1 MVLLAGSEGNA
12 SKMELIRPDI
22 YAIPLHSTNEITKEI
37 QVYLIKGEKEH
48 LLIDVGFHSESAA
61 IELRAALN
69 ALGVDLKD
77 VRLFLTHLHVDH
89 SGNAQRFYP
98 EVKEILASEWD
109 GCMISHKLNKTTAHY
124 IRVNRL
130 LAGIP
135 RRVCVMLKRE
145 SEIFEGGDAVFPFTI
160 IHPDELL
167 SVGRYTFRV
176 IDCSGHSP
184 EQIGLYEINE
194 HFMFSADSLLNK
206 IYPTINYW
214 MEEFSSMQDT
224 FDTLKRLCDLN
235 CEILYPSHYGAIIDC
250 KERALQTI
258 DHHLKKGRYLL
269 DVLKLG
275 EGTAY
280 EMGMRMKWGRSQQSF
295 DALSCPQQWFATME
309 LLAHLERFYRM
320 DIVERKMDNGH
331 WIYKIK

>member
-1 MVLLAGSEGNA
+1 
-12 SKMELIRPDI
+12 MELIRPDI
-22 YAIPLHSTNEITKEI
+22 YAISLHSQNEITREI
-37 QVYLIKGEKEH
+37 QVYLIKGENEH

-61 IELRAALN
+61 EELMKELEVLN
-69 ALGVDLKD
+69 IDLKD
-77 VRLFLTHLHVDH
+77 VRLLLTHLHVDH
-89 SGNAQRFYP
+89 SGNAARFYP
-98 EVKEILASEWD
+98 KVKEIIASEWD
-109 GCMISHKLNKTTAHY
+109 GCMITHKQNKTTAHY

-135 RRVCVMLKRE
+135 RSVCVKLKNE
-145 SEIFEGGDAVFPFTI
+145 SEIFEGSNDVFPFKA

-167 SVGRYTFRV
+167 SIGRYTFRV

-224 FDTLKRLCDLN
+224 FDTLKRLSDLH
-235 CEILYPSHYGAIIDC
+235 CEILYPSHYGAIIDV
-250 KERALQTI
+250 KERAMQTI

-269 DVLKLG
+269 DVLKQG

-280 EMGMRMKWGRSQQSF
+280 EMGMRMKWGRSQKSF

-309 LLAHLERFYRM
+309 LLAHLERFYQM
-320 DIVERKMDNGH
+320 DILERKMDNGY
-331 WIYKIK
+331 WIYKIKTPD